1 MWQASKRAK
10 DEVKREGDWE
20 ERKTLLP
27 LFSLPL
33 CRLKELLLLFS
44 LLPLFSPLPF
54 LPLVMQAVTGD
65 TLRVRQPK
73 RRLKEL
79 ALAMGDR

>member
-1 MWQASKRAK
+1 MKK
-10 DEVKREGDWE
+10 GEWE
-20 ERKTLLP
+20 DRKTLLP

-54 LPLVMQAVTGD
+54 LPLVMQAVTND
-65 TLRVRQPK
+65 TLRVRQSK